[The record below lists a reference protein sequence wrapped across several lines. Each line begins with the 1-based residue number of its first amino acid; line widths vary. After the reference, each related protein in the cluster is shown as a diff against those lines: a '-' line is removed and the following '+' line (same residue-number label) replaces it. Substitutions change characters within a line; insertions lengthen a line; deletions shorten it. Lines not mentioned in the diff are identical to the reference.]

1 MIKKKSWTLETAALL
16 LPAAVFLLAVFVYP
30 FLYAL
35 GLSLTE
41 KGSGVLSI
49 ANYFRFFQDS
59 VELKTV
65 WNTLKI
71 SIPVTVLSIVL
82 AVPIA
87 YHMRF
92 GVKNEKMVSF
102 FLRIPMTLG
111 VVLIAEGMMTFMGR
125 NGWVMLLLEKLGLI
139 TTRPGLIHNY
149 WGVVISLFIQSFPMG
164 LTILIGYVRGIHPSL
179 ESASRML
186 GASQTQTFWKVQF
199 PLMMPG
205 ILIAF
210 CLNFTSNFSVFTSA
224 LMLGQPTSTTR
235 VMAYS
240 AYITAYEYFNY
251 NYSSTICIMMVLIQ
265 FLILGL
271 VFALRNKLY
280 KGASSVGKG

>member
-1 MIKKKSWTLETAALL
+1 MINKKGWTLETAILL
-16 LPAAVFLLAVFVYP
+16 LPAAIFLLVVFVYP

-41 KGSGVLSI
+41 KGSSMLSF
-49 ANYFRFFQDS
+49 ANYSQFFHDS

-65 WNTLKI
+65 WNTLTI
-71 SIPVTVLSIVL
+71 SIPVTILSIVL

-92 GVKNEKMVSF
+92 GVKNEKMVLF

-125 NGWVMLLLEKLGLI
+125 NGWLMLLMEKLGMI
-139 TTRPGLIHNY
+139 TTRTGLIHNY

-164 LTILIGYVRGIHPSL
+164 LTILIGYVRGVHPSL
-179 ESASRML
+179 ENASRML
-186 GASQTQTFWKVQF
+186 GASRSQTFWRVQF

-210 CLNFTSNFSVFTSA
+210 CLNFASNFSVFTSA

-265 FLILGL
+265 FIILGL
-271 VFALRNKLY
+271 LFALRNKLY